1 MKRNLNVKSTPV
13 ERRTVLRGLG
23 VSLALPWLEAMGP
36 MHAWA
41 SDDPSRSTAPNR
53 AAFLYV
59 PNGKN
64 MADWTPKTEG
74 ADFEL
79 TPILEPLKD
88 HKKQLLLL
96 SGLTESQRPGSGI
109 THACR
114 RWRLEPSMVQ
124 WRATATQDTAVSTRP
139 PCPGDPP
146 HNHFPRK

>member
-96 SGLTESQRPGSGI
+96 SGLTADGARAVEITPGLSRHSLPVRDRSRP
-109 THACR
+109 
-114 RWRLEPSMVQ
+114 M
-124 WRATATQDTAVSTRP
+124 VST
-139 PCPGDPP
+139 
-146 HNHFPRK
+146 FEMA